1 VRIAAPAKV
10 NFGLRIVGRRADGLH
25 ELESV
30 FLPLDF
36 ADEVELETQGPA
48 APHVELAL
56 VGASEGA
63 PADASNLAAR
73 AAEVFLAETGLRCA
87 VRIRL
92 TKRIP
97 AQAGLGG
104 GSSDAGAVLRGL
116 AERFP
121 EALGADALEALA
133 LGLGADVPFFL
144 DPCPAL
150 VSGVGERREPLE
162 GWPAW
167 TLLLANPGTPLPT
180 GRVFAAFD
188 AQAVR
193 PATARTGAS
202 LRSLTARACTGSRDP
217 ARALEPLL
225 HNDLEPAAAGLC
237 PEIEPLRDRLRESGA
252 LAVGLSG
259 SGATL
264 YGVFADEG
272 EAARAQQEIA
282 GPGWARVART
292 AESR

>member
-36 ADEVELETQGPA
+36 ADEVELETHTPA
-48 APHVELAL
+48 DPRVDHAL
-56 VGASEGA
+56 VGASEGV

-73 AAEVFLAETGLRCA
+73 AAELFLAETGLRCA

-97 AQAGLGG
+97 VQAGLGG

-167 TLLLANPGTPLPT
+167 TLLLANPGTPLST
-180 GRVFAAFD
+180 SRVFAGFD

-193 PATARTGAS
+193 PASARTGAS
-202 LRSLTARACTGSRDP
+202 LRSLARACSGRRDP
-217 ARALEPLL
+217 AGALDPLL
-225 HNDLEPAAAGLC
+225 HNDLESAAAGLC

-272 EAARAQQEIA
+272 EAARAQREIA